1 LLLLT
6 FFILLGSVE
15 STNGSGYLTY
25 YASNYN
31 ILEGTRL
38 YGSVPSSV
46 TNVDDDYFAVASVGT
61 DTSVVTYNPTGYTL
75 LGSTSWTSG
84 TLSNLIS
91 NDGVHMVFSSYFS
104 GSDIEYYVDN
114 NTSNVDSITGKGA
127 HSNFTAQQYTPD
139 SVYDTLT
146 EEDTSGAE
154 EILNLYVNADDENKT
169 EWSRAGTN
177 PYLDAID
184 YNASYVY
191 VSGNNKVVGDFGF
204 TDSGKSTETISSVT
218 VQLYAKQSLVGNN
231 LEVFVWN
238 SSVWTSLGVQ
248 GTPSSWDWMNWTAT
262 AILNTW
268 TKIDGAKIY
277 IRSRAPSVTFEV
289 DCARLQV
296 DYTPPNYE
304 LDLEVQWTAVN
315 YNQEKEELCVY
326 PGTLGN
332 EDLRIDYW
340 NGSSWI
346 SLFTDLTANSWNN
359 VSVSLTGAT
368 FTMRFKGGMESSDAT
383 QDTWNIDAVLLH
395 AWTNQ
400 YMSEVEFTGSSNTY
414 SWEQLDWTFASA
426 WTTASVSVTIQLY
439 NYALGDYPISGNGF
453 IAYTSNAIADT
464 DETKTLTI
472 TTDHQHF
479 RDSSGNWKIKVKGAK
494 TTATQFDFKA
504 DWCKLELTHWSEYK
518 VSTEFL
524 FSTMTSNTTQL
535 NFTVVNHYSIAGVGV
550 TIQVWNYSASAW
562 ATSGEAYLEYTS
574 SGTNEIK
581 LLSINTN
588 PQFHTSNG
596 NAKIKITGVSST
608 TTQYQQ
614 EINQIKLVYSYAVDS
629 PIHDVATINVTASA
643 TDVVSGQVINITVVV
658 KNNGTVTET
667 FNVTL
672 FYNETAIE
680 TETVTNLAPGDQK
693 TLGFTWNTTGVAEGS
708 YGIRAEAD
716 SVSEE
721 ANKNNNVYT
730 GPLIRVAT
738 KTSLQPFNWA
748 ILCALLVVFGIVSL
762 SAVKLLGKKRT
773 KPPVEKKTPKLSG
786 WQQMVGKTMLLEI
799 DQTSDYQK
807 VLSSFV
813 SEVKNSDEPL
823 FIVTNENSTLH
834 SEFSGDHNVR
844 FLLLTSKASSPQP
857 LNEKETY
864 LPADDL
870 SALLHS
876 CEEIKKTAAA
886 TTEKTVNLLFDN
898 LSDIILRCGFERT
911 YKFAR
916 SLLKEISSPK
926 TRVLFLFNPATH
938 DQTIISSIRELFHI
952 NLAYANGMEKVETL

>member
-1 LLLLT
+1 M
-6 FFILLGSVE
+6 LGSVE
-15 STNGSGYLTY
+15 STNGSGYSTY

-31 ILEGTRL
+31 ILEGTYL

-46 TNVDDDYFAVASVGT
+46 TSVDADYFIVTSVGT
-61 DTSVVTYNPTGYTL
+61 DTSVVAHNPTGYTL
-75 LGSTSWTSG
+75 LGSTSWVSG
-84 TLSNLIS
+84 TVSNLTS
-91 NDGVHMVFSSYFS
+91 NDGGHMVFSSYFS
-104 GSDIEYYVDN
+104 GSDIEDYVDN
-114 NTSNVDSITGKGA
+114 NTSDVDSITDKGA
-127 HSNFTAQQYTPD
+127 HSNFTAQQYAPD

-146 EEDTSGAE
+146 EENTSGE
-154 EILNLYVNADDENKT
+154 TGVLNLYVNADDENKT
-169 EWSRAGTN
+169 GWSRAGTN

-184 YNASYVY
+184 YNTSYVY
-191 VSGNNKVVGDFGF
+191 VSGNNMLVGDFGF

-218 VQLYAKQSLVGNN
+218 VQLYAKQSLVDNN

-238 SSVWTSLGVQ
+238 GSVWTSLGLQ

-262 AILNTW
+262 AELNTW

-277 IRSRAPSVTFEV
+277 IRSRVASGTYEV

-296 DYTPPNYE
+296 DYTPTNYE
-304 LDLEVQWTAVN
+304 LDLEVQWTAVD
-315 YNQEKEELCVY
+315 YNQENEELCVY

-368 FTMRFKGGMESSDAT
+368 FTIRFKGGTESSDAT
-383 QDTWNIDAVLLH
+383 QDTWDIDAVLLH

-400 YMSEVEFTGSSNTY
+400 CTSEVEFTGSSNNY
-414 SWEQLDWTFASA
+414 GWKQLNWTFASA

-439 NYALGDYPISGNGF
+439 NYTLGDYPISGNGF
-453 IAYTSNAIADT
+453 IAYTSNAIANT

-479 RDSSGNWKIKVKGAK
+479 RDSAGNWKIKVKGVK
-494 TTATQFDFKA
+494 TTTTQFDFKA
-504 DWCKLELTHWSEYK
+504 DWCKFEPTYWSEYT

-535 NFTVVNHYSIAGVGV
+535 NFTVVNQYNIAGVGV
-550 TIQVWNYSASAW
+550 TIQVWNYSGSAW
-562 ATSGEAYLEYTS
+562 ATSDEAYLKYTS
-574 SGTNEIK
+574 SGTNETK

-596 NAKIKITGVSST
+596 NAKIKITGVLST

-614 EINQIKLVYSYAVDS
+614 EINQIELVYSYMVDS
-629 PIHDVATINVTASA
+629 YIHDVATINVTASA
-643 TDVVSGQVINITVVV
+643 TDVVSGRVINITVVV

-672 FYNETAIE
+672 FYDETAIG
-680 TETVTNLAPGDQK
+680 TKTVANVAPGDQK
-693 TLGFTWNTTGVAEGS
+693 TLGFAWNTTGVAKGS
-708 YGIRAEAD
+708 YRIRAEAD
-716 SVSEE
+716 LVSEE
-721 ANKNNNVYT
+721 TNKNNNAYT

-738 KTSLQPFNWA
+738 QTSLQPFDWA
-748 ILCALLVVFGIVSL
+748 ILYALLVVFGVVFL
-762 SAVKLLGKKRT
+762 LAVKFLGKKRT
-773 KPPVEKKTPKLSG
+773 KPYIEKKTDKLSG

-799 DQTSDYQK
+799 DPKSDYQK

-813 SEVKNSDEPL
+813 SEVKNSDELL

-834 SEFSGDHNVR
+834 STFSGDHNVR
-844 FLLLTSKASSPQP
+844 FLLLTSKASSPHP
-857 LNEKETY
+857 INEKETY
-864 LPADDL
+864 LPASDL
-870 SALLHS
+870 SALLHA
-876 CEEIKKTAAA
+876 CEEIKKIAAA

-898 LSDIILRCGFERT
+898 LSDIILTCGFERT
-911 YKFAR
+911 YKFTR
-916 SLLKEISSPK
+916 LLLKEISSPR
-926 TRVLFLFNPATH
+926 TRVLFLFNPAAH
-938 DQTIISSIRELFHI
+938 DQAVSSSIRDLFHI
-952 NLAYANGMEKVETL
+952 NLAYANGGEKVETL

>member
-1 LLLLT
+1 
-6 FFILLGSVE
+6 
-15 STNGSGYLTY
+15 
-25 YASNYN
+25 
-31 ILEGTRL
+31 
-38 YGSVPSSV
+38 
-46 TNVDDDYFAVASVGT
+46 
-61 DTSVVTYNPTGYTL
+61 
-75 LGSTSWTSG
+75 
-84 TLSNLIS
+84 
-91 NDGVHMVFSSYFS
+91 
-104 GSDIEYYVDN
+104 
-114 NTSNVDSITGKGA
+114 
-127 HSNFTAQQYTPD
+127 
-139 SVYDTLT
+139 
-146 EEDTSGAE
+146 
-154 EILNLYVNADDENKT
+154 
-169 EWSRAGTN
+169 
-177 PYLDAID
+177 
-184 YNASYVY
+184 
-191 VSGNNKVVGDFGF
+191 
-204 TDSGKSTETISSVT
+204 
-218 VQLYAKQSLVGNN
+218 
-231 LEVFVWN
+231 
-238 SSVWTSLGVQ
+238 
-248 GTPSSWDWMNWTAT
+248 
-262 AILNTW
+262 
-268 TKIDGAKIY
+268 
-277 IRSRAPSVTFEV
+277 
-289 DCARLQV
+289 
-296 DYTPPNYE
+296 
-304 LDLEVQWTAVN
+304 
-315 YNQEKEELCVY
+315 
-326 PGTLGN
+326 
-332 EDLRIDYW
+332 
-340 NGSSWI
+340 
-346 SLFTDLTANSWNN
+346 
-359 VSVSLTGAT
+359 
-368 FTMRFKGGMESSDAT
+368 
-383 QDTWNIDAVLLH
+383 
-395 AWTNQ
+395 
-400 YMSEVEFTGSSNTY
+400 
-414 SWEQLDWTFASA
+414 
-426 WTTASVSVTIQLY
+426 
-439 NYALGDYPISGNGF
+439 
-453 IAYTSNAIADT
+453 
-464 DETKTLTI
+464 
-472 TTDHQHF
+472 
-479 RDSSGNWKIKVKGAK
+479 
-494 TTATQFDFKA
+494 
-504 DWCKLELTHWSEYK
+504 
-518 VSTEFL
+518 
-524 FSTMTSNTTQL
+524 
-535 NFTVVNHYSIAGVGV
+535 
-550 TIQVWNYSASAW
+550 
-562 ATSGEAYLEYTS
+562 
-574 SGTNEIK
+574 

-588 PQFHTSNG
+588 PHFHTSNG

-762 SAVKLLGKKRT
+762 SAVKLLGKKRI

-952 NLAYANGMEKVETL
+952 NLAYANGREKGETL